1 MYECNVATTTYC
13 FSEKSISQVPQKRSS
28 TKETVNLFDQTK
40 LIGLYNNTNFGGKQ
54 EIHLQK
60 LETIM
65 KETNFLTPLIIKV
78 YSFKFQ
84 GKLYQ
89 ECFIRLFS
97 VR

>member
-1 MYECNVATTTYC
+1 MDECNVATTTYC
-13 FSEKSISQVPQKRSS
+13 FSEKAISQVPQKRSS

-40 LIGLYNNTNFGGKQ
+40 LIGLYNNTNFGGQQ

-89 ECFIRLFS
+89 ECFIRLLS